1 VFREKTAVWLALTVG
16 LVTLAVEGVRFAR
29 LERLRF
35 LGTVV
40 AMGVNVGLG
49 LLVVAMKVAFA
60 H

>member
-1 VFREKTAVWLALTVG
+1 VWLALTVG

-35 LGTVV
+35 PGTVV